1 MTVVQKAQVIVVMDQ
16 ISYDSA
22 ASLLLEV
29 IKPMRKKLADYWTPL
44 KETAYRSYKQILDKY
59 GEMDKPMELAE
70 MQVKAALSKF
80 TQQQEIIRQAE
91 QRKAQLEAERIER
104 EEKEKHALEAIDAG
118 LPEDQVEAMLAAAPV
133 AVAPV
138 IGKTYEA
145 AAGISTREN
154 WKARIVD
161 VKELCKAVGK
171 GLVPVTYVIPNEAAL
186 NARARADKSTLAIP
200 GVQAYNEPIISG
212 RTK

>member
-1 MTVVQKAQVIVVMDQ
+1 MAQVCVITDQ
-16 ISYDSA
+16 LSYDNA

-29 IKPMRKKLADYWTPL
+29 IKPMRRKLADYWTPL
-44 KETAYRSYKQILDKY
+44 KESAYRSYKLILDKY
-59 GEMDKPMELAE
+59 GDMDKPMEVAE

-138 IGKTYEA
+138 LAPTYVKATGVSMRDNWQARVTDLKKLCA
-145 AAGISTREN
+145 AVA
-154 WKARIVD
+154 
-161 VKELCKAVGK
+161 K
-171 GLVPVTYVIPNEAAL
+171 GTVPVTYVLANESAL
-186 NARARADKSTLAIP
+186 NARAKADKETLNIP
-200 GVQAYNEPIISG
+200 GVQAINNPVVSG